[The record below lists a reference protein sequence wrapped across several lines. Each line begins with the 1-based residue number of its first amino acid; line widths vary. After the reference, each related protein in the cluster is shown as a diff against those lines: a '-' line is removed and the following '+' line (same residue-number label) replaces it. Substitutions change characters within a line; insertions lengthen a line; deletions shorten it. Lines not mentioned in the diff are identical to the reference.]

1 MIQVPVEAVVGGKH
15 EWEKQSCGSICQNNV
30 VNPDSNSFQQTWQVN
45 SAQESESCLILPVRR
60 PRNKSVQLTRVR
72 FKNCVIETSSENTKV
87 FPIRRFFGCS
97 PPTGHGC
104 IKFTGSLNS
113 SPPTKCRH
121 KLLPRL

>member
-72 FKNCVIETSSENTKV
+72 FKNCVIETSSENTNV
-87 FPIRRFFGCS
+87 FPREGFLVAPHPRA
-97 PPTGHGC
+97 TGV
-104 IKFTGSLNS
+104 
-113 SPPTKCRH
+113 
-121 KLLPRL
+121 